1 MILAFLAFAWLLGIA
16 AGAYTGSEPAAAV
29 AAAGLLCAMT
39 FALRP
44 RPATIVA
51 LAVSVLVVLLGAWRY
66 SGSVPTVPPNAIQL
80 MNGGDEARLRA
91 VVDDEPQVRSTST
104 AYRLAVRE
112 VWGNGAWRHAS
123 GAVLVTARQYPE
135 YEYGD
140 LLEVRGDLATPPIL
154 EDFNYREYLA
164 RQGIGSLIAYPEIEI
179 VAHGQGHPL
188 KSSLI
193 AIRADLEESL
203 QAALP
208 QPEASLSAGI
218 LLDARQS
225 LPRDLRND
233 MDATGTSH
241 LVAVSGQNIS
251 ILAASVIA
259 ALAWLLGRRTACW
272 AALFAILAY
281 AAFVGAEPSVIR
293 AAIMGAIFILSIAV
307 GRQNSGWV
315 ALLVAAAGMTALDP
329 QIMHDVSFQ
338 LSFAAVLGLIVLATP
353 LRERIEIILD
363 HSPALRHFPL
373 TRPATELLGMS
384 VSSIALTLPITAVNF
399 HQVSVIAPLANLFTV
414 PAFILIAATSGLVAL
429 AGLVSPAAA
438 DILAWVAWPPA
449 TYMVSTIQLFAS
461 LPAASIRLDGVA
473 TPHAVVYYAL
483 LGAATF
489 WLRRPLV
496 RLPELPTPP
505 LPARRGLSI
514 AGLTLVLALSSL
526 LVWLAASAPSDRLSV
541 TVLDVGQGDAIL
553 VETPSGNRVLVD
565 GGPGE
570 AVLQAALGRH
580 LPFYDRR
587 IALVALTH
595 PQADHAGGLPA
606 VLDQYDVGAILDSSA
621 ESESAAGDHWREVL
635 AASGM
640 PVIEAARGMAF
651 DIGDGA
657 TITIISPSLRS
668 PDHSATLNDSS
679 IVLRLTYGNFS
690 MLLTGDIGDKGE
702 YAVERL
708 GTGLRS
714 TVLKV
719 AHHGSISS
727 TSADFLSLVDPSVA
741 VISVGKDNRFG
752 HPAPEVLERLD
763 DQAVYRTDQSG
774 DVTVSTDGH
783 NVWVSTQNN

>member
-1 MILAFLAFAWLLGIA
+1 
-16 AGAYTGSEPAAAV
+16 
-29 AAAGLLCAMT
+29 
-39 FALRP
+39 
-44 RPATIVA
+44 
-51 LAVSVLVVLLGAWRY
+51 
-66 SGSVPTVPPNAIQL
+66 
-80 MNGGDEARLRA
+80 
-91 VVDDEPQVRSTST
+91 
-104 AYRLAVRE
+104 
-112 VWGNGAWRHAS
+112 
-123 GAVLVTARQYPE
+123 
-135 YEYGD
+135 
-140 LLEVRGDLATPPIL
+140 
-154 EDFNYREYLA
+154 
-164 RQGIGSLIAYPEIEI
+164 
-179 VAHGQGHPL
+179 
-188 KSSLI
+188 
-193 AIRADLEESL
+193 
-203 QAALP
+203 
-208 QPEASLSAGI
+208 
-218 LLDARQS
+218 
-225 LPRDLRND
+225 
-233 MDATGTSH
+233 
-241 LVAVSGQNIS
+241 
-251 ILAASVIA
+251 
-259 ALAWLLGRRTACW
+259 
-272 AALFAILAY
+272 
-281 AAFVGAEPSVIR
+281 
-293 AAIMGAIFILSIAV
+293 
-307 GRQNSGWV
+307 
-315 ALLVAAAGMTALDP
+315 
-329 QIMHDVSFQ
+329 
-338 LSFAAVLGLIVLATP
+338 
-353 LRERIEIILD
+353 
-363 HSPALRHFPL
+363 
-373 TRPATELLGMS
+373 
-384 VSSIALTLPITAVNF
+384 
-399 HQVSVIAPLANLFTV
+399 
-414 PAFILIAATSGLVAL
+414 
-429 AGLVSPAAA
+429 
-438 DILAWVAWPPA
+438 
-449 TYMVSTIQLFAS
+449 MVSTIQLFAS